1 MKRVFR
7 YRDRDDLVEV
17 EVIPTA
23 RGGRFMWKARD
34 AERVRALCPFPG
46 FVTEQGAWDDAVSLL
61 NCVGE

>member
-7 YRDRDDLVEV
+7 YRDRDDLVEI

-23 RGGRFMWKARD
+23 RSGRFMWKATD

-46 FVTEQGAWDDAVSLL
+46 FETEQEAWDDAVSLL
-61 NCVGE
+61 NVVGE